1 MDLNKHPG
9 LNLLKE
15 AFKKFAD
22 KYGNTELGNK
32 VTRSVAAG
40 AQATVNHGLK
50 EFPKSYIKDA
60 VNDFIGVLTSQE
72 VADGISQSVRAFD
85 EEKVKEKLDQLMAKL
100 QEPEVSLKVA
110 AQIKRVLDK
119 NSTESIEKN
128 LDQALATRSDGEQM
142 IVKAL
147 FEQFKPMID
156 TMRDSSVDEVA
167 EQVRD
172 LAATVP
178 TDAIAMQA
186 AALTREITPERVSE
200 QAQAL
205 AAKLPNGKQVSD
217 IVHGLGTLASEKL
230 GDLSKSANV
239 AADAKTAIAD
249 FVTEAQN
256 VVKAKLA
263 NDNSDT
269 TPKRKPGRDGKN
281 FSL

>member
-85 EEKVKEKLDQLMAKL
+85 EEKVKEKLDQLLAKL

-110 AQIKRVLDK
+110 TQIKRLLDK
-119 NSTESIEKN
+119 NSTESIEQN
-128 LDQALATRSDGEQM
+128 LDQVLATRSDGEQM

-147 FEQFKPMID
+147 FEQFKPMLD

-230 GDLSKSANV
+230 GDLSKSTNV
-239 AADAKTAIAD
+239 AADAKTAITE

-263 NDNSDT
+263 NDNTNT
-269 TPKRKPGRDGKN
+269 TPKRRPGSDGKS

>member
-110 AQIKRVLDK
+110 TQIKRVLEK
-119 NSTESIEKN
+119 NSTESIEEKI
-128 LDQALATRSDGEQM
+128 DQALATRSDGEQM

-147 FEQFKPMID
+147 FEQFKPMLD

-230 GDLSKSANV
+230 GDLSKSTNV
-239 AADAKTAIAD
+239 AADAKTAITE

-263 NDNSDT
+263 NDNTNT
-269 TPKRKPGRDGKN
+269 TPKRKPGADGKN